1 MKSARGRMSCKR
13 GKFHIILVVRT
24 GRDSPAASA
33 PPAVCLP
40 LLCAPLMMCVILLPR
55 VSLLPRASPCGVK
68 AELKNEFFLSF
79 DWKNVVFELFLK
91 D

>member
-1 MKSARGRMSCKR
+1 
-13 GKFHIILVVRT
+13 
-24 GRDSPAASA
+24 
-33 PPAVCLP
+33 
-40 LLCAPLMMCVILLPR
+40 
-55 VSLLPRASPCGVK
+55 VK